1 MFYDPQFE
9 PQFEPQDWPLFSP
22 LYAQMQAE
30 LGSSGMYF
38 AAHNDFNSGNNGVQ
52 FPHGSNESDD
62 ISEFLKSALC
72 NPEECSYDEF
82 HNQNNLAYD
91 GQTSMKTEVVNELVS
106 GSSQDTFY

>member
-1 MFYDPQFE
+1 MLYE
-9 PQFEPQDWPLFSP
+9 PQFEPEDWTLLSP
-22 LYAQMQAE
+22 IYRQMQAE
-30 LGSSGMYF
+30 LGSSGIYF
-38 AAHNDFNSGNNGVQ
+38 PAHNDFNSGNNGVQ

-62 ISEFLKSALC
+62 ICAFLESVLC

-82 HNQNNLAYD
+82 DNLNNLAYD